1 MWLRLAKPNALT
13 NHTVNSWGYAMSD
26 AKQIMA
32 GMRNKPLLPA
42 MALLMLTA
50 VHAPPT
56 EAGATFKIDDT
67 KWVSIGAGLRT
78 SFQSAED
85 SAGTPGNSQWSND
98 FNLDNI
104 RLYLNGQ
111 IHKYLKVEFNTD
123 CQTCSNGGEVRVLD
137 AIGKIEVDPLYN
149 LWIGRMLVPAERR
162 EMNGPF
168 YSAIYNIFSS
178 GTPFE
183 SADFNLTIK
192 SDGTSAG
199 SFGRDDGATIWG
211 AAFGGRFQY
220 AVGFF
225 RGLRGGANVD
235 DNIMYAQRF
244 AYNFWEVE
252 KNPGYYTSG
261 TYYGKG
267 GDILTLGVSNQYQE
281 DGAGTASDPGAFRG
295 TAVDVLMEKVLP
307 NSGVVTV
314 NGEYKNYGIS
324 NGYSQASR
332 DAGGGFSMFEGNAYD
347 FSGMYLFPQKI
358 GIGQFQPYLR
368 YVNVL
373 PSTSTN
379 RNAYE
384 GGVNY
389 VIDGHNAMVSLS
401 WIYGDLL
408 TKGLDYSS
416 TASGDHINAI
426 KLGFQ
431 WQI

>member
-1 MWLRLAKPNALT
+1 
-13 NHTVNSWGYAMSD
+13 MSD
-26 AKQIMA
+26 STKTMA
-32 GMRNKPLLPA
+32 GLRSKPLLS
-42 MALLMLTA
+42 ALSLLTLA
-50 VHAPPT
+50 VGYAPT
-56 EAGATFKIDDT
+56 SQAGATFKIDDT
-67 KWVSIGAGLRT
+67 KWVSVGAGLRS
-78 SFQSAED
+78 SFQAAE
-85 SAGTPGNSQWSND
+85 SGAGTSGNKWSND

-104 RLYLNGQ
+104 RLYVNGQ

-137 AIGKIEVDPLYN
+137 AIGKFEYTPMVN
-149 LWIGRMLVPAERR
+149 LWVGRMLVPAERR

-168 YSAIYNIFSS
+168 YSATYNIFSS

-183 SADFNLTIK
+183 PADYNLTIK

-199 SFGRDDGATIWG
+199 SFGRDDGATFWG
-211 AAFGGRFQY
+211 AAFNGRLQY

-235 DNIMYAQRF
+235 DNILYGQRF

-267 GDILTLGVSNQYQE
+267 GDILTVGVSNQYQE
-281 DGAGTASDPGAFRG
+281 DGAGTAADHGDFRG

-332 DAGGGFSMFEGNAYD
+332 NAGGGFSMFEGNAYD
-347 FSGMYLFPQKI
+347 VSGMYLFPQKI
-358 GIGQFQPYLR
+358 GIGQVQPYLR
-368 YVNVL
+368 YVNVM
-373 PSTSTN
+373 PGGSSN
-379 RNAYE
+379 RNSYE

-389 VIDGHNAMVSLS
+389 VIDGHNARVSLS
-401 WIYGDLL
+401 WEYGDLM
-408 TKGLDYSS
+408 TKGLNYSS
-416 TASGDHINAI
+416 TAAGENTNAV
-426 KLGFQ
+426 KVGFQ